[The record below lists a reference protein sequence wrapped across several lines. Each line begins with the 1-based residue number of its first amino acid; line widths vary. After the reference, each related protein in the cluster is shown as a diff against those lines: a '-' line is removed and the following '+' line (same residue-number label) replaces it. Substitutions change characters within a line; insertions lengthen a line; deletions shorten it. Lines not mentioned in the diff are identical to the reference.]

1 MSETLSPLHLSSGP
15 AHIHKVLDPWA
26 ASGGRSPGAGRSRSE
41 EPALPWGW
49 RRAAHAAQAESRR
62 VAQSLRC
69 PGHSPEIS
77 VLRGHSARVAWAL
90 LRNAGSTSEVL
101 HQDPLSNT
109 LSMLQRPPVK
119 PRPPV
124 EQEAYSPWVPCFH
137 TQSGLRHVVLEECH
151 PQTPSDPSHLGPV
164 QGGSGHSG
172 LGS

>member
-1 MSETLSPLHLSSGP
+1 MISPHLKRYHPRLDPRHLS
-15 AHIHKVLDPWA
+15 AF
-26 ASGGRSPGAGRSRSE
+26 
-41 EPALPWGW
+41 
-49 RRAAHAAQAESRR
+49 
-62 VAQSLRC
+62 
-69 PGHSPEIS
+69 
-77 VLRGHSARVAWAL
+77 RGHSARVAWAL

-124 EQEAYSPWVPCFH
+124 EQEEYSPRVPCFH

-164 QGGSGHSG
+164 YREALGTQGSVAELLINHRAKKTFSS
-172 LGS
+172 LFLMQNILLDSSLLNFTLP